1 MRVGSFP
8 KWEPLMCQ
16 DSALDFTT
24 PPLQMQLFKQM
35 EPFLFRI
42 IFFSNEMQ
50 SIAQAARTTCQQCS
64 CFSCTSIVHVNPP
77 KTLPAKLNRGKV
89 YIGYTFAV
97 QHWRFTHQPPVQF
110 PFNFSISDSNCIFH
124 NIPSFSPSAWIFQN
138 FHKYEIHSQIQNTH
152 IYISYGIL
160 FLEKNA
166 IQNNIL

>member
-50 SIAQAARTTCQQCS
+50 SIAQAARTTCQQCEDYMS
-64 CFSCTSIVHVNPP
+64 AVFVF
-77 KTLPAKLNRGKV
+77 LV
-89 YIGYTFAV
+89 Y
-97 QHWRFTHQPPVQF
+97 QH
-110 PFNFSISDSNCIFH
+110 
-124 NIPSFSPSAWIFQN
+124 SAR
-138 FHKYEIHSQIQNTH
+138 
-152 IYISYGIL
+152 
-160 FLEKNA
+160 
-166 IQNNIL
+166 